1 MREATDQNRA
11 NLAAVAG
18 ERQSEAER
26 IERALATPGERI
38 LEGFRPGAEARWTR
52 THLAEPE
59 ARTDGEMEGRR
70 LIAIGAARA

>member
-52 THLAEPE
+52 
-59 ARTDGEMEGRR
+59 G
-70 LIAIGAARA
+70 IGIISCILRNVR